1 MEMEAFLPPEKKIDK
16 KPNPLSTLL
25 RNPKVLV
32 ISLLSIVVVGWMTF
46 LTLKVSK
53 ESLSE
58 TEIDFPGIHK
68 IYLEEFSKGLCHQD
82 VLALKI
88 ENTFFYIMKQTNS
101 YFIIVI

>member
-68 IYLEEFSKGLCHQD
+68 IYFRRIFKRIMSSRCFS
-82 VLALKI
+82 LKD
-88 ENTFFYIMKQTNS
+88 
-101 YFIIVI
+101 